1 MKTAR
6 RGNHIRHYRKKSG
19 LSQQEL
25 GRILGYLNE
34 GAVSR
39 HEQSKTIP
47 PLLTAMAYEAVFHIP
62 ITELF
67 PGLHSS
73 VEQAIRQRILE
84 LESELHERL
93 PKTRRSRL
101 MAQKLSWLDEHRAF
115 YES

>member
-6 RGNHIRHYRKKSG
+6 TGNHIRHYRKKSG

-39 HEQSKTIP
+39 HEQSKTMP
-47 PLLTAMAYEAVFHIP
+47 PLLTAIAYEAVFRIP

-67 PGLHSS
+67 PGLQVS
-73 VEQAIRQRILE
+73 VEQAVRQRIIELE
-84 LESELHERL
+84 LELQKKLS
-93 PKTRRSRL
+93 KTKRSRL
-101 MAQKLSWLDEHRAF
+101 AQKLAWLDEHRAF